1 MLPTGRRSIVQCFRR
16 GPSVDFGRRK
26 SVVSGPRS
34 VGGRRVPEDNNST
47 GARPPRFFRRRVA
60 AIVGDVRATRLVTNQ
75 RLNRETTEL
84 FTMHTSSHACRSNRS
99 RSSIYSLAAEN
110 IRSIAENLF
119 KARETRVMSR
129 PTDADQLADAWVV
142 DTYLRGTVSG

>member
-1 MLPTGRRSIVQCFRR
+1 
-16 GPSVDFGRRK
+16 
-26 SVVSGPRS
+26 
-34 VGGRRVPEDNNST
+34 VPEDNNST

-84 FTMHTSSHACRSNRS
+84 FTMHASSHDCRSNLS
-99 RSSIYSLAAEN
+99 RSSIYSLTAEN
-110 IRSIAENLF
+110 IRSIAENLV